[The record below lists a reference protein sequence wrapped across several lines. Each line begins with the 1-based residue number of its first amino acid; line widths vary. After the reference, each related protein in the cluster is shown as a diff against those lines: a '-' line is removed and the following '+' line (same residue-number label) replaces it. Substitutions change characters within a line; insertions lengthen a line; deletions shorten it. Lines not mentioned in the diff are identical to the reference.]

1 MHSDAEYIFP
11 YKGKFRVRIKVPDE
25 CRGRLPEPHT
35 NKIELLKT
43 LDTVNKTHAKILGR
57 PIVNDYLLMIEAARP
72 APSPWLQAIWRELPG
87 IQVPG
92 YGYLQ
97 GLEITGLPPLP
108 QSVVFSQHPD
118 SLPLALALKAQEARQ
133 MVDVTPAL
141 PTVEGL
147 VGIEE
152 KVTFDLIL
160 DTWGKES
167 GHQHVRD
174 EAGNIVT
181 RDTARD
187 NFQTVFDHLQRFLGH
202 DNAAIV
208 TDKDMNR
215 WLDHLL
221 DTKGHET
228 VKKYVT
234 VARRVFKV
242 AKKRQKITVN
252 PCTEDFTFT
261 PTKAPNRSRNEGFT
275 ALQLVTMLEEARKA
289 VKPVIRIAILIHAYH
304 GPRLSEIVE
313 ASTKDF
319 VVDGDDLIFHIR
331 LDNRPETQR
340 VKTNYSL
347 RRFPL
352 HRAIV
357 AEVKAYLASIP
368 EGPLFPQIKLDR
380 YGKIGHNAGEHLRK
394 WLRLVVPEMPKGDA
408 THVFRHTIK
417 TAMRGRI
424 DKEIRNYLTGH
435 KEDGQAAEYGKYA
448 ISTLR
453 EELVKLPTDPMAW
466 NLE

>member
-11 YKGKFRVRIKVPDE
+11 YKGKFRVRIKVPEE
-25 CRGRLPEPHT
+25 CRDRLPAPHT
-35 NKIELLKT
+35 NKLELLKT
-43 LDTVNKTHAKILGR
+43 LDTVNKAHAKILGR
-57 PIVNDYLLMIEAARP
+57 PIVNEYLLMIEAARP
-72 APSPWLQAIWRELPG
+72 APSPWFGMVLRQIPGLDLPG
-87 IQVPG
+87 YVAR
-92 YGYLQ
+92 YEL
-97 GLEITGLPPLP
+97 TGLPQPPTYKLRVGGMVQPKAPHTSWVPVEPRPL
-108 QSVVFSQHPD
+108 
-118 SLPLALALKAQEARQ
+118 
-133 MVDVTPAL
+133 VDVTPEPHGSASHGFAAV
-141 PTVEGL
+141 VEAKA
-147 VGIEE
+147 EP
-152 KVTFDLIL
+152 VTFDLIL

-202 DNAAIV
+202 DNPGIV

-221 DTKGHET
+221 DTKGHQT

-234 VARRVFKV
+234 VARRVFKI
-242 AKKRQKITVN
+242 AKKRDKITVN
-252 PCTEDFTFT
+252 PCNENFTFT
-261 PTKAPNRSRNEGFT
+261 PREAPNRSRNEGFT

-319 VVDGDDLIFHIR
+319 VVDGDELIFHIR

-357 AEVKAYLASIP
+357 PEVKAYLASIP

-380 YGKIGHNAGEHLRK
+380 YGSVRC
-394 WLRLVVPEMPKGDA
+394 R
-408 THVFRHTIK
+408 RS
-417 TAMRGRI
+417 GR
-424 DKEIRNYLTGH
+424 R
-435 KEDGQAAEYGKYA
+435 
-448 ISTLR
+448 
-453 EELVKLPTDPMAW
+453 
-466 NLE
+466 